1 MVYTQI
7 LGFYL
12 SQTRSP
18 HQGSIPTRYW
28 QQQSPLPQHEAASL
42 KTTALPWQAPPINTV
57 QDTTFLS
64 AILSKTFQQLRRLLY
79 VLIVD
84 DPSGPKLPVLNS
96 SRESAPSI
104 ATELMASG
112 ITPSRSRQWKRSK
125 MAWWKS
131 PEWTELLEINREL
144 LKEPAEAV
152 DQDTIQPFAEAFKT
166 KYRRCGVDN
175 GSSCCDS
182 CAVEW
187 LGKVED
193 CCELAN
199 RGVFVVYCSFA
210 SASGS
215 AYPPRSAIA
224 DFFYDSAVTLLS
236 SGPLLVSQ
244 SRFMLFC
251 MDYFESCIDTAVEM
265 KMEPEAFLQEVM
277 LGDTFW
283 STVKE
288 KIRNR
293 KGVREKLSSIL
304 EPGLLKK
311 SFNVWGEWEQKVT
324 LGRDTRIMKKLQGL
338 QNPESGILKVLFVM
352 DEARWF
358 AQSQDP
364 TAFEAFI
371 PARRA
376 ARILPNTGG
385 ACVLFMDTN
394 GRRTNFAPPSEAH
407 PSHRVYGLG
416 VSVPHPLYCTF
427 VAHSP
432 PQTSSLTVA
441 ELKEPGRLFAYG
453 RPLWRA
459 LYEKLDADRVLTMA
473 VDKLLGGTG
482 KRAKLQEGE
491 VSTAAKLAVL
501 GSRVCLDINPQA
513 TIISRMVASHLL
525 SVVSISDDR
534 HRVWTDWTFEPTVAA
549 AAALVLRTK
558 PMPTTSGWKICL
570 QELEQSLLRGWID
583 IGYKEELVAQLLL
596 LLAVDRLEKHVFDC
610 FTLEELCGSLCG
622 KTLSSQLLDKWWIFK
637 AKFLCLQFRKV
648 DIPIGGLPAEHLF
661 ELGKAGTGIILN
673 EGTLG
678 TDLVLVGFRGNIF
691 KVKLR
696 KTLGDI
702 NVLAAKCSTEF
713 SGIAPGFPYV
723 TLILNVAAEVE
734 NGERTAVLSRS
745 DVKKRILDM
754 TPKSRSMA
762 TALKNVFPEC
772 QEVALWEE
780 KHGALEGE
788 DKPCTAVTRAWTQ
801 YFSGN
806 SDLQKV
812 IVVEGLKAFSDA
824 KEVECIVKHSLSSTK
839 GMRRLEQQSQKS
851 LAERMFSHLGKTKL
865 PLQKSNK
872 EAQKEAKKGTCE
884 NVRMV

>member
-1 MVYTQI
+1 MK
-7 LGFYL
+7 
-12 SQTRSP
+12 R
-18 HQGSIPTRYW
+18 
-28 QQQSPLPQHEAASL
+28 
-42 KTTALPWQAPPINTV
+42 KDV
-57 QDTTFLS
+57 QE
-64 AILSKTFQQLRRLLY
+64 LSKN
-79 VLIVD
+79 
-84 DPSGPKLPVLNS
+84 PKRAKRDELQRK
-96 SRESAPSI
+96 REEI
-104 ATELMASG
+104 Y
-112 ITPSRSRQWKRSK
+112 R
-125 MAWWKS
+125 
-131 PEWTELLEINREL
+131 ELLEINREL
-144 LKEPAEAV
+144 LKEPV

-175 GSSCCDS
+175 VGLLHFELEAVSKDWCNGHARVAPVVTLVQSSG
-182 CAVEW
+182 W
-187 LGKVED
+187 GKSRTV
-193 CCELAN
+193 CELAN

-283 STVKE
+283 SIVKE

-304 EPGLLKK
+304 EPGLLK
-311 SFNVWGEWEQKVT
+311 SFNVWGEWEQKAT

-376 ARILPNTGG
+376 ARVLPNTGG
-385 ACVLFMDTN
+385 ACLLFMDTN

-407 PSHRVYGLG
+407 PSDRVYGLG
-416 VSVPHPLYCTF
+416 VSVPHPLYCMF

-501 GSRVCLDINPQA
+501 SSRVCLDINPQA

-534 HRVWTDWTFEPTVAA
+534 HRVWTDWMFEPTVAA

-583 IGYKEELVAQLLL
+583 IGYKGELVAQLLL

-610 FTLEELCGSLCG
+610 FTLEELCGSLCR
-622 KTLSSQLLDKWWIFK
+622 KTLSSQLLNKWWIFK

-691 KVKLR
+691 KVSTMVLILIQVKLR
-696 KTLGDI
+696 KSLGDI

-734 NGERTAVLSRS
+734 NGKRTTVLSGS

-788 DKPCTAVTRAWTQ
+788 DKPCTAATRAWTQ

-872 EAQKEAKKGTCE
+872 EAQKEAKKGTLTCE